1 MPAILSDAASR
12 PSWLQRRTAAIAGQ
26 SEARRTVGFFAVVFL
41 VGLVARLHGI
51 DAMPFWLDEVTTVQR
66 SSLPFWSMVQNS
78 LAAHHLPSYFA
89 ITSVIGQYG
98 LNEAVLRLPSAIF
111 GGAACGVVALIGR
124 RLGGWR
130 AGLVAGLLLALSPLQ
145 VQYGQEARS
154 YTFVMMMMAI
164 GFLGLIELARDPRA
178 ASLPRQDPACRLAPW
193 IIYTVGT
200 VGALQV
206 LSIAFLWLIS
216 ANIAAIA
223 ILSDP
228 TIDRRRFLTRWLGA
242 QAVVLLAT
250 MPWFG
255 VMALVTKGQM
265 TNATDWVP
273 PITANSFLSTL
284 GSLYLMRISRLINF
298 HLFPAVIP
306 GFGALLV
313 VFGLMGLAY
322 LKPRQTSR
330 PADPGA
336 RRWTLLLTL
345 ALAAI
350 VPPLTILAISLFK
363 PLWMPR
369 YLIWSAV
376 PFFVLVGLGIDLLPR
391 RRWQSLATAAL
402 VVLSIVNLAPYY
414 QAETK
419 PRWDLAAL
427 DLQRVMQPGDIIL
440 VPDPGPIAMMNFFL
454 GRQKQAFPDA
464 LWTKDV
470 FLAAE
475 HLQKGG
481 RVWAVSGKVGQAD
494 HTPRKSFDQVISP
507 LGQPV
512 RTVQEGELITVE
524 LFAAPPATQ
533 LLAAG
538 S

>member
-1 MPAILSDAASR
+1 MPAIPSDALPG
-12 PSWLQRRTAAIAGQ
+12 PSWLQRRAAQLSGQ
-26 SEARRTVGFFAVVFL
+26 SETRRAFGLFAVVFL

-89 ITSVIGQYG
+89 ITSAMSQYG
-98 LNEAVLRLPSAIF
+98 LSEAVLRLPSAIF
-111 GGAACGVVALIGR
+111 GGAACAVVALIGR
-124 RLGGWR
+124 RLGGGR

-164 GFLGLIELARDPRA
+164 GFLGLVELARDPRA
-178 ASLPRQDPACRLAPW
+178 ASLPRQDPASRLAPW

-206 LSIAFLWLIS
+206 LSIAFFWLIS
-216 ANIAAIA
+216 ANCAAIA
-223 ILSDP
+223 ILAD
-228 TIDRRRFLTRWLGA
+228 TTVDRRRFLRRWLGA
-242 QAVVLLAT
+242 QALVLLAT
-250 MPWFG
+250 LPWFG
-255 VMALVTKGQM
+255 LMALVTKGQM
-265 TNATDWVP
+265 ASATDWVP
-273 PITANSFLSTL
+273 PITAQSFLSTL

-313 VFGLMGLAY
+313 GFGLMGLAY
-322 LKPRQTSR
+322 LKPRR
-330 PADPGA
+330 GA
-336 RRWTLLLTL
+336 RGQWTLLLTL
-345 ALAAI
+345 GIAAV
-350 VPPLTILAISLFK
+350 VPPLTILAISSVK

-369 YLIWSAV
+369 YLIWSSV

-402 VVLSIVNLAPYY
+402 VALSVINLVPYY
-414 QAETK
+414 HAETK

-427 DLQRVMQPGDIIL
+427 DLQRVMRPGDIIL

-454 GRQKQAFPDA
+454 DRQKQAFPAA

-470 FLAAE
+470 FVAAA
-475 HLQKGG
+475 HLQAGG

-512 RTVQEGELITVE
+512 RTIAEGELITVK
-524 LFAAPPATQ
+524 LFAGPTAAQ